1 MTATVAQLAARALR
15 KTGLSPVAVASRP
28 SSGSTVTLAVIAANT
43 LRLLGINPVAEASA
57 AANSGTQAGAYVA
70 RRVLQ
75 RLGLTPVEP
84 ADWPASGSNV
94 TVAVIAARVLRLLGA
109 NPISEADA
117 TANSG
122 TTTVAAVATRALRR
136 LNVVAADE
144 TPVTADT
151 TLAEEKVTAVHEML
165 AATNLIT
172 WASSAIPNSVAEH
185 YAIMAAHLI
194 APAFGQPQDAALFDA
209 AFASVRSIALSGSA
223 GQALAEAEVTAAHE
237 FVRGMG
243 FVTWA
248 TSAIPPSVA
257 SYYAEMAVARLS
269 KAYGRDIPEDAYQ
282 NAANMVRRVE
292 LSGTTGQAL
301 ALEHVTAVHDQL
313 AGMNLITWASSV
325 IPEFAVSHYVT
336 MAASLM
342 APTVG
347 LPADPAGSDAA
358 LATLRTL
365 CLSGSAGQTLAEA
378 EVTAAHQSL
387 NSLGFVTWAISAIPE
402 GASTHYATMAAA
414 RLAPAMGRP
423 ANDAGYASAVALV
436 RQFAMAGATGQ
447 AIAEEKVRAAH
458 YSLDAR
464 GMTRWTLADIP
475 DYAEEP
481 LVMMAA
487 ELLAPEVGQPP
498 LPGLYLAGE
507 REIRR
512 VVAMP
517 SSGTPVAAVYF

>member
-15 KTGLSPVAVASRP
+15 KTGLSPVALASRP

-57 AANSGTQAGAYVA
+57 
-70 RRVLQ
+70 
-75 RLGLTPVEP
+75 
-84 ADWPASGSNV
+84 
-94 TVAVIAARVLRLLGA
+94 
-109 NPISEADA
+109 

-122 TTTVAAVATRALRR
+122 TTTTAAVALRALRR

-144 TPVTADT
+144 TPVAADT
-151 TLAEEKVTAVHEML
+151 TLAEEKATAVHEML

-194 APAFGQPQDAALFDA
+194 APAFGVAVDAALFDA
-209 AFASVRSIALSGSA
+209 AAASVRRIALSG
-223 GQALAEAEVTAAHE
+223 T
-237 FVRGMG
+237 
-243 FVTWA
+243 
-248 TSAIPPSVA
+248 
-257 SYYAEMAVARLS
+257 
-269 KAYGRDIPEDAYQ
+269 
-282 NAANMVRRVE
+282 
-292 LSGTTGQAL
+292 
-301 ALEHVTAVHDQL
+301 
-313 AGMNLITWASSV
+313 
-325 IPEFAVSHYVT
+325 
-336 MAASLM
+336 
-342 APTVG
+342 
-347 LPADPAGSDAA
+347 
-358 LATLRTL
+358 
-365 CLSGSAGQTLAEA
+365 AGQTLAEA

-414 RLAPAMGRP
+414 RLAPAMGLP

-436 RQFAMAGATGQ
+436 RQFVMSGATGQ
-447 AIAEEKVRAAH
+447 AIAEEKVRAVH

-464 GMTRWTLADIP
+464 GVARWTLNDIP

-498 LPGLYLAGE
+498 LPGLYVAGE

-512 VVAMP
+512 LIAMP
-517 SSGTPVAAVYF
+517 SSGTPVVAVYF

>member
-15 KTGLSPVAVASRP
+15 KTGLAPVALADHP
-28 SSGSTVTLAVIAANT
+28 SSGSTVTLALTAARA
-43 LRLLGINPVAEASA
+43 LRLLGINPVAEADA
-57 AANSGTQAGAYVA
+57 TANSGTQAAADVA

-75 RLGLTPVEP
+75 RLGLIPVAP
-84 ADWPASGSNV
+84 GSWPDVGSNI

-117 TANSG
+117 TANTG

-136 LNVVAADE
+136 LNAVAADE

-185 YAIMAAHLI
+185 YAIMAAHLA
-194 APAFGQPQDAALFDA
+194 APAFGQPTDAAMFDA

-257 SYYAEMAVARLS
+257 SYYAEMAAARLS

-282 NAANMVRRVE
+282 NAANMIRRVE

-313 AGMNLITWASSV
+313 AAMGLITWASSV
-325 IPEFAVSHYVT
+325 IPEYAVSHYVT

-347 LPADPAGSDAA
+347 LPADPAGADAA
-358 LATLRTL
+358 LGALRVM
-365 CLSGSAGQTLAEA
+365 CLSGADGQTLAEA
-378 EVTAAHQSL
+378 EVTAAHQTL
-387 NSLGFVTWAISAIPE
+387 NALGYVTWAISAIPE
-402 GASTHYATMAAA
+402 SAATHYATMAAS

-423 ANDAGYASAVALV
+423 ADDKGYATAVSLV

-447 AIAEEKVRAAH
+447 AMAEEKVRAAH
-458 YSLDAR
+458 ASLDAR
-464 GMTRWTLADIP
+464 GLTRWTLLDLP

-498 LPGLYLAGE
+498 LNGMSLAGE

-512 VVAMP
+512 LIALP
-517 SSGTPVAAVYF
+517 SSGEPVRAVYF